1 MFSDTDPQLFYGAF
15 YDAISQMYRNQK
27 RLKVEETNW
36 FYINNAIVVASA
48 VEGKSLCNHRR
59 AYKFFTDSVSPK
71 CRFPAFSCEEGYEG
85 LLKGECFPCSKNS
98 MDRSCGNMG
107 YYSNESSARGK
118 LYLMTREEE
127 PFCAHQYQIKV
138 YNSRNERSVKTY
150 GKLQV
155 SDKSFREQ

>member
-1 MFSDTDPQLFYGAF
+1 MTLFLRCIAF
-15 YDAISQMYRNQK
+15 KKIKSFFK
-27 RLKVEETNW
+27 RTNW
-36 FYINNAIVVASA
+36 FFINNVIILASA

-71 CRFPAFSCEEGYEG
+71 CQFPAFPCNGGYEG
-85 LLKGECFPCSKNS
+85 LLKGECFPCTKNS
-98 MDRSCGNMG
+98 MNRSCGNMG

-138 YNSRNERSVKTY
+138 YNSRNERSVKSY

-155 SDKSFREQ
+155 SARSLFTRTMITRSIRFFLL